1 MSMMEF
7 AVQVA
12 REAGSI
18 LRQHLGRVSD
28 IAHKSSQLDLVTEVD
43 VLSEQHIKERIA
55 AHYPRHDI
63 LAEESGYQK
72 AESEYRWLVDPL
84 DGTTNYAHGYPFFA
98 VCLAVEH
105 EGEIILGVVY
115 DPIREELFAA
125 EKDGGATLNG
135 RPIRVSR
142 VSRLVDSLL
151 VTGFPYNVRS
161 DPRSIEYFFRF
172 MNRAQAI
179 RRDGSAALDMCYVA
193 CGRFDGFWEMGLNPW
208 DMAAGQLI
216 IEEAGGRV
224 TKFDGRRFNVY
235 EPEVLASNGLI
246 HEEMSAVLT
255 GERSSAEAE

>member
-7 AVQVA
+7 AVQLA
-12 REAGSI
+12 REAGGI
-18 LRQHLGRVSD
+18 LRQHLGRVSE
-28 IAHKSSQLDLVTEVD
+28 ISHKSSQLDLVTEVD
-43 VLSEQHIKERIA
+43 VLSEQYIKEKIA

-63 LAEESGYQK
+63 LAEESGHQR
-72 AESEYRWLVDPL
+72 AESTYRWLVDPL

-98 VCLAVEH
+98 VCLAVER
-105 EGEIILGVVY
+105 EGEVILGVVY
-115 DPIREELFAA
+115 DPIRDELFAA
-125 EKDGGATLNG
+125 EKGSGATLNG

-142 VSRLVDSLL
+142 VPRLIDSLL
-151 VTGFPYNVRS
+151 VTGFPYNVRN
-161 DPRSIEYFFRF
+161 DPTSIEYFFRF

-224 TKFDGRRFNVY
+224 TKFDGRPFTIY

-246 HEEMSAVLT
+246 HEEMSAVLM
-255 GERSSAEAE
+255 GERSSAETK